1 MAVLTYQ
8 HSLSARIFINREL
21 SLKTRNN
28 LVYIP
33 SLFKI
38 TALIKVI
45 IMPDAKRNYEILIT
59 EPAERRL
66 KKFDKEIQKRFA
78 EKIRKIKDNP
88 TLFGKPLRNV
98 LAGYWE
104 VYFEHR
110 FRILYTIDIEKKII
124 TIEAIKHKDDF

>member
-1 MAVLTYQ
+1 MT
-8 HSLSARIFINREL
+8 
-21 SLKTRNN
+21 
-28 LVYIP
+28 
-33 SLFKI
+33 
-38 TALIKVI
+38 
-45 IMPDAKRNYEILIT
+45 YEILIT

-78 EKIRKIKDNP
+78 ERIRKIKENP
-88 TLFGKPLRNV
+88 MLFGKPLRNV

-110 FRILYTIDIEKKII
+110 FRIIYTVDIEKKII